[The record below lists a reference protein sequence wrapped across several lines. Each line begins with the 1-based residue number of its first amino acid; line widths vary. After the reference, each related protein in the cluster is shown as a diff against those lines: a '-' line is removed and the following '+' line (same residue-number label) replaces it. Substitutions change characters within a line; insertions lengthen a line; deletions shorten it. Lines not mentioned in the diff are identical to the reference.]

1 MLAWQ
6 RDNNNKSNPLPRPA
20 PLPPPQPATTTTAPS
35 SSPPPPTTTPPP
47 PLPLLPLFRP
57 TTRKRSPLKKL
68 RKAQISSI
76 SLWLLSARSF
86 APPLT
91 NSTTSTHL
99 LFLIP
104 ASSPHTKVPLPASLR
119 RRASTPGSSHAHIS
133 STPSSSTYTRRRQP
147 HLLRPHPAGSI
158 QPFILTP

>member
-6 RDNNNKSNPLPRPA
+6 RGNNNKSNPLPRPA

-91 NSTTSTHL
+91 DSATSTHL
-99 LFLIP
+99 LFLVP
-104 ASSPHTKVPLPASLR
+104 ASSPHTKAPPPACLPQPPPPGQQPR
-119 RRASTPGSSHAHIS
+119 PYITSTPFS
-133 STPSSSTYTRRRQP
+133 STTRP
-147 HLLRPHPAGSI
+147 TTTAVPAPPGH
-158 QPFILTP
+158 